1 MTSSTRQRIPSNT
14 PESVNERIRRE
25 TEESIRQ
32 TLAGG
37 DAAID
42 ARLRELDHEWD
53 TERTLETMAASFTL
67 GGLVLGTTLD
77 RRFLVLSGVVAG
89 FLLQHAL
96 QGWCPPLPVI
106 RALGVRSMA
115 EIEAERYA
123 LKVARGDFM
132 RVTGEDSEPIPGRLL
147 RAATRH

>member
-1 MTSSTRQRIPSNT
+1 MLPSTRARSESST
-14 PESVNERIRRE
+14 PESINERIRRE

-37 DAAID
+37 TMVID
-42 ARLRELDHEWD
+42 ARLRELDREWD
-53 TERTLETMAASFTL
+53 TERTLEILAASFTL
-67 GGLVLGTTLD
+67 GGLLLGSTLD
-77 RRFLVLSGVVAG
+77 RRFLLFSGVVAG

-96 QGWCPPLPVI
+96 QGWCPPLPLI
-106 RALGVRSMA
+106 RAAGVRTMA

-147 RAATRH
+147 LAATRH